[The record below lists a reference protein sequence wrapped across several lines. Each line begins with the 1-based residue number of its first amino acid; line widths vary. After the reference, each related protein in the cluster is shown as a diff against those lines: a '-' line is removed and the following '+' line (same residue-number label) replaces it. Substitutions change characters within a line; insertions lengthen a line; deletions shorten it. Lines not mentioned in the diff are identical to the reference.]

1 MNYDLVIIG
10 AGWAG
15 FNAAIKA
22 KQAGL
27 KTALIENEQVGGACL
42 NRGCIPA
49 KTLIQSAKVFNLIK
63 KSKIFS
69 IEISEPKINFSELL
83 ARKDK
88 IVRELRQGM
97 EFMLKGVDIFKG
109 QAEFSTSNQIKIG
122 HDPLNAKSVIIA
134 TGSKPRCVQTL
145 EFDQKKIVSSDE
157 LLTLKEIPKSLLV
170 IGGGVIGC
178 EFASL
183 FYSLGS
189 QVCIIEKK
197 QRLLPC
203 EDKEVSKK
211 LESLFKRKEI
221 KVITNAEVSDL
232 DINNYELVLAAVG
245 RAARIENLGLEKIG
259 IETEFGAIKTDEYLR
274 TNIAHIFAAGDCT
287 GQIMLAHFAAY
298 QGKTAAENVI
308 FGDNPRPCA
317 NSVVPNCIFTDPQVA
332 SVGIN
337 EEKAEL
343 KGLKIRINKFD
354 FLGSGMARILD
365 EKDGFIKILSDEK
378 DGRVLGA
385 SIIGPDA
392 AELIN
397 IFSLAIT
404 NSLHISQMQETIF
417 THPSLSESIAQAI
430 IVSPFEKGGFLP

>member
-1 MNYDLVIIG
+1 MDYDLVIIG

-27 KTALIENEQVGGACL
+27 KTALIENEQVGGTCL
-42 NRGCIPA
+42 NRGCIPT

-69 IEISEPKINFSELL
+69 IETSEPKINFSELL

-88 IVRELRQGM
+88 IVQELRQGM

-109 QAEFSTSNQIKIG
+109 QAEFLTSNQIKIG
-122 HDPLNAKSVIIA
+122 QDQLNSKSVIIA
-134 TGSKPRCVQTL
+134 TGSKPRCVKTL
-145 EFDQKKIVSSDE
+145 KFDQKKIVSSDD
-157 LLTLKEIPKSLLV
+157 LLVLKEIPKSLLV

-183 FYSLGS
+183 FHRLGS

-197 QRLLPC
+197 EQLLPG
-203 EDKEVSKK
+203 EDKDLSRK
-211 LESLFKRKEI
+211 LESLFKKKGI
-221 KVITNAEVSDL
+221 KVVTNAEVSDAKFG
-232 DINNYELVLAAVG
+232 INNYELVLVSVG
-245 RAARIENLGLEKIG
+245 RAPQIENLGLEKIG

-298 QGKTAAENVI
+298 QGKAAVENVI
-308 FGDNPRPCA
+308 SGNNLRKCG
-317 NSVVPNCIFTDPQVA
+317 NSIVPNCIFTDPEAA

-343 KGLKIRINKFD
+343 KGIKLKINKFD

-365 EKDGFIKILSDEK
+365 EKDGFIKIFSDEK

-385 SIIGPDA
+385 SIIGPYA
-392 AELIN
+392 TELVN

-404 NSLHISQMQETIF
+404 NSLHISQIQETIF
-417 THPSLSESIAQAI
+417 THPSLSESIAQAL
-430 IVSPFEKGGFLP
+430 K